1 MNITI
6 TLNAE
11 QQGALD
17 DLVAAYNANRDEPVT
32 ATAYLQTVL
41 LDIVDNRVRRNYDD
55 AVERLKAAAKTLPYE
70 QRNSLIAQVESAV
83 GL

>member
-41 LDIVDNRVRRNYDD
+41 LDIVVF
-55 AVERLKAAAKTLPYE
+55 AAALRRSTA
-70 QRNSLIAQVESAV
+70 SS
-83 GL
+83 